1 MAEVTA
7 YKNYI
12 GGEWRDSSGG
22 LFDVTSPGNGELVY
36 RAPRSTV
43 DDMRAAITAARTAFE
58 TTEWRDDPSARTT
71 ALLKVSE
78 AVRGRHEDL
87 AALLT
92 RESGKPYPI
101 SRGEALRLAE
111 TVSYFAGLARW
122 ILPSPQAA
130 ALPPG

>member
-71 ALLKVSE
+71 APLQVSE
-78 AVRGRHEDL
+78 AVRRRHGDL
-87 AALLT
+87 ATLLP
-92 RESGKPYPI
+92 REGGEPYPL
-101 SRGEALRLAE
+101 SRREALRVA
-111 TVSYFAGLARW
+111 
-122 ILPSPQAA
+122 
-130 ALPPG
+130 